1 MIRFS
6 ESKFCIKMLVFVLS
20 FLVILITRKAQV
32 RSIVT
37 EWPQIYLMNPDPF
50 QSFFASLQGVNELAA
65 CGIGQGIDIL
75 YIFK

>member
-32 RSIVT
+32 RSLV
-37 EWPQIYLMNPDPF
+37 
-50 QSFFASLQGVNELAA
+50 ASPRG
-65 CGIGQGIDIL
+65 
-75 YIFK
+75 FKASVCPALV